1 MSENQKALATR
12 QEHETARLAQQN
24 QSNAEVV
31 ALVTKG
37 DLSKLSNEELVRVY
51 IARCDALGLDVR
63 ATPFELINFKGK
75 TQLYPKKE
83 AAEQLRRINGISTKI
98 VEEVITEQGIL
109 RVRIEGR
116 DKLGREDEEVAALFV
131 KGMSGQD
138 LADAMMKV
146 ITKAKRRLTLSMCGL
161 GQMADIDDDDPRIL
175 RRQALNMETGELI
188 EIVDD
193 DRDEQ
198 KRVDELARLHAAG
211 ADVGLDHDQV
221 RSFAQI
227 HFPMIESLTELAA
240 DDLTMLAD
248 TIKDAVQHSDY
259 VPGEHSEQTS
269 ESEALAREVDE
280 TPRVRMSDVEEEYL
294 ASILAS
300 KSTNELV
307 ALGEKMGAAGVGNA
321 ELRAAYASRLAE
333 LADSKPGQRSLI
345 NTPAGRAGDDRHSS

>member
-175 RRQALNMETGELI
+175 RRQALSMNL
-188 EIVDD
+188 
-193 DRDEQ
+193 RDCT
-198 KRVDELARLHAAG
+198 RRAPTSGSITTRYAH
-211 ADVGLDHDQV
+211 
-221 RSFAQI
+221 
-227 HFPMIESLTELAA
+227 SLRFTF
-240 DDLTMLAD
+240 
-248 TIKDAVQHSDY
+248 
-259 VPGEHSEQTS
+259 
-269 ESEALAREVDE
+269 R
-280 TPRVRMSDVEEEYL
+280 
-294 ASILAS
+294 
-300 KSTNELV
+300 
-307 ALGEKMGAAGVGNA
+307 
-321 ELRAAYASRLAE
+321 
-333 LADSKPGQRSLI
+333 
-345 NTPAGRAGDDRHSS
+345 